1 MLMTAGLLLWG
12 MFVGLDLISV
22 PQVMISRPLVAGVG
36 AGLLTGDPV
45 AGFAVGVIL
54 ELFALDVLPV
64 GAVRYPDYGPATV
77 VAVAAA
83 ANTPIAGGVGVGV
96 ALGLGIAYLGEWS
109 IVATRHLTS
118 HHVQRAETELDA
130 GSRGALSR
138 VHLGGIA
145 RDGVRALSVTALGL
159 LVAWGLRTWTPVPE
173 RAAILLTAAMTGAAL
188 ATATLGALR
197 LRERRRSIGWFATGL
212 GISLVWVVLG

>member
-1 MLMTAGLLLWG
+1 MLTTAGLLFWG
-12 MFVGLDLISV
+12 LLVGLDLISV

-83 ANTPIAGGVGVGV
+83 AHTPIAGGVGISV

-109 IVATRHLTS
+109 IVATRRLTS
-118 HHVQRAETELDA
+118 HHVQRAEAELDA

-138 VHLGGIA
+138 VHLGGIG
-145 RDGVRALSVTALGL
+145 RDAVRALSVTGLGL
-159 LVAWGLRTWTPVPE
+159 LVAWGVRTWIPVQG
-173 RAAILLTAAMTGAAL
+173 RAAVLLTAAMTGAAL

-197 LRERRRSIGWFATGL
+197 LRERRRAIGWFATGL
-212 GISLVWVVLG
+212 GISLVWVALR